1 MSVEDVENHLNRHV
15 PLLYTR
21 EYTLEKGLMSV
32 LNVGNHLPNSGLLT
46 KGIIAWK
53 HLVKGTREGIFQ
65 PEVETAAESL
75 YFGAALFMNGMNFL
89 FTVSILGILC

>member
-1 MSVEDVENHLNRHV
+1 
-15 PLLYTR
+15 
-21 EYTLEKGLMSV
+21 
-32 LNVGNHLPNSGLLT
+32 
-46 KGIIAWK
+46 
-53 HLVKGTREGIFQ
+53 VKGTREGIFQ